1 MLFDQVPIVFELKC
15 PQFITSQSVFFTPN
29 PHRWSA
35 VLAVGRAHMCQV
47 VYFRKTTDS
56 IMAPG
61 LEPQI
66 IKLDA
71 GREFSAA
78 MWLDGDAMGVGVQK
92 N

>member
-1 MLFDQVPIVFELKC
+1 M
-15 PQFITSQSVFFTPN
+15 
-29 PHRWSA
+29 
-35 VLAVGRAHMCQV
+35 LAVGRARMCQV